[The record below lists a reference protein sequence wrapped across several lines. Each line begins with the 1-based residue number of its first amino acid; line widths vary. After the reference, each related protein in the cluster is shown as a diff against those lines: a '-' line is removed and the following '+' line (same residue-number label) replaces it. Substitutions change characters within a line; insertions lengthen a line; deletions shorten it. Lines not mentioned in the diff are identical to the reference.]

1 MEHHGTRCAGE
12 IVMAANNSKC
22 GAGVAF
28 DAGVGMVKMLGGVL
42 TDTVEGQSLVYA
54 LDRVQIYSASW
65 GPTDNG
71 ATLEGP
77 GYLARQALK
86 KGVTQV
92 ESIYF

>member
-42 TDTVEGQSLVYA
+42 TGLLT
-54 LDRVQIYSASW
+54 
-65 GPTDNG
+65 N
-71 ATLEGP
+71 
-77 GYLARQALK
+77 
-86 KGVTQV
+86 
-92 ESIYF
+92 SIFFCFFFVKNH